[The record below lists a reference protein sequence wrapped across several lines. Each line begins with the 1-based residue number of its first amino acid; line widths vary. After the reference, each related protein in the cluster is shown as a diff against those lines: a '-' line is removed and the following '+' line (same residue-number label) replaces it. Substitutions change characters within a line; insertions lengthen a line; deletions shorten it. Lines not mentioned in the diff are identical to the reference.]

1 MLHPVLVGGS
11 KWPFTEDFLTVVVR
25 ICEYNFVCVCVCLD
39 SCLLGCYAMLTTDEG
54 NGRLRT
60 Q

>member
-25 ICEYNFVCVCVCLD
+25 ICEYNFVCVCVWIHVFWDVMPC
-39 SCLLGCYAMLTTDEG
+39 
-54 NGRLRT
+54 
-60 Q
+60 